1 MSQIR
6 IINLPPGD
14 PLGRGRAYGEQ
25 ARELIRK
32 VRDTY
37 EETFGLFTG
46 QTWPDL
52 RERSRPFF
60 GPAEKFAPDLI
71 REIEGIA
78 QGAGLDFW
86 DIFLLN
92 ARSEIMFSPEAL
104 ERMAPGE
111 CTALLALAPAT
122 SGDRTYLAQNWD
134 WLLGVRE
141 CQVLLKKPGEEGG
154 ATFASL
160 TEAGQVAKLGL
171 NSAGIGLVVNNLNTD
186 RPRVGVPWI
195 LICRKILEAETL
207 TRAMGTVLS
216 TPRAHS
222 INFLLARVAEQGAE
236 GVSLETSPT
245 EPHVLWPE
253 QGFLAHTNH
262 FLQPLQTARDLKAW
276 NYPDPCTYLRHRR
289 ATQRLARLAGQI
301 DVSGL
306 KSILTD
312 HFDKPHSVCMHQNKA
327 QERARRTVT
336 CFSVIFELEARAVNL
351 CLGNPCRGDWER
363 LDLSGFL
370 SS

>member
-1 MSQIR
+1 
-6 IINLPPGD
+6 
-14 PLGRGRAYGEQ
+14 
-25 ARELIRK
+25 
-32 VRDTY
+32 
-37 EETFGLFTG
+37 
-46 QTWPDL
+46 
-52 RERSRPFF
+52 
-60 GPAEKFAPDLI
+60 
-71 REIEGIA
+71 
-78 QGAGLDFW
+78 
-86 DIFLLN
+86 
-92 ARSEIMFSPEAL
+92 MFSPEAL

-122 SGDRTYLAQNWD
+122 NGDRTYLAQNWD
-134 WLLGVRE
+134 WLLGVRD

-207 TRAMGTVLS
+207 THAMGVVLS

-222 INFLLARVAEQGAE
+222 INFLLARGGGAR
-236 GVSLETSPT
+236 GRGGSPWRLR
-245 EPHVLWPE
+245 PPSRMCSGQSRDSWP
-253 QGFLAHTNH
+253 TPTIS
-262 FLQPLQTARDLKAW
+262 LQPLQTARDLKAW

-289 ATQRLARLAGQI
+289 ASQGLARLAGQI
-301 DVSGL
+301 DVPGL